1 MITYVIEFT
10 PEAEEQL
17 TALVLDIA
25 RSASSTMIAQRYV
38 TAIVD
43 HCEALSA
50 FPKRGAMRDDI
61 RPGLRL
67 TNYRGRAV
75 IAFSVDD
82 ASATVSI
89 IGIFYGGQD
98 YETAL
103 ASDLDGPPE

>member
-1 MITYVIEFT
+1 
-10 PEAEEQL
+10 
-17 TALVLDIA
+17 
-25 RSASSTMIAQRYV
+25 MIAQRYI

-43 HCEALSA
+43 HFEALSA
-50 FPKRGAMRDDI
+50 FLKRGAMRDDI

-89 IGIFYGGQD
+89 IGIFYGEQD

-103 ASDLDGPPE
+103 ASDLDDPPKQSNVREP

>member
-17 TALVLDIA
+17 TTLILDIA
-25 RSASSTMIAQRYV
+25 RAASSTTIAQRYV
-38 TAIVD
+38 NAIID
-43 HCEALSA
+43 HCETLSA

-82 ASATVSI
+82 TSATVSI

-98 YETAL
+98 YERVLAL
-103 ASDLDGPPE
+103 DLDGPPE